1 MEWMLILFL
10 VLLCPFP
17 VSSYCSSPFRLFP
30 FPTLLCFSPLKQAE
44 RFWEAM

>member
-1 MEWMLILFL
+1 VEWMLILFL

-30 FPTLLCFSPLKQAE
+30 SLLFFVSLL
-44 RFWEAM
+44 